1 MILAL
6 AVPER
11 NINFAAVRMHRLKR
25 HCMIYTMSFL
35 SKTYTTF
42 TNICSV
48 LPYSKIS
55 IIICLRINARYTA
68 PNISGI
74 QPTLGANLKNFHTSI
89 KSI

>member
-1 MILAL
+1 MQ
-6 AVPER
+6 
-11 NINFAAVRMHRLKR
+11 H
-25 HCMIYTMSFL
+25 SQ
-35 SKTYTTF
+35 
-42 TNICSV
+42 NICSV
-48 LPYSKIS
+48 LLYPKTS